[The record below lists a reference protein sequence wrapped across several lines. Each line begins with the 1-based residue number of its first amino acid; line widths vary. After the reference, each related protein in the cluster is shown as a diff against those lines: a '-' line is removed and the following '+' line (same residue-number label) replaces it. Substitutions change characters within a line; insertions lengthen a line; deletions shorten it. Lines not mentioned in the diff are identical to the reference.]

1 MLNIWKYGHLCE
13 KLTFI
18 GYLCEICSMCKNM
31 AIYVKIWLSFDICV
45 KIWLFLKCVKF
56 LKFYVQFLMDTIL
69 NPAITQ
75 ISDEEKGRRALGTC
89 ISHLRKGRH
98 ANEMHISH
106 PTKGRPALRR
116 YVSPLLNVQ
125 KRIPTDYSPRDSPCA
140 NTHHDCWHTY
150 VHVCVPTAMCRPVT
164 RSTVWS
170 MSCLTSLK
178 HLDYC
183 GFKC

>member
-1 MLNIWKYGHLCE
+1 
-13 KLTFI
+13 
-18 GYLCEICSMCKNM
+18 
-31 AIYVKIWLSFDICV
+31 V

-125 KRIPTDYSPRDSPCA
+125 KK
-140 NTHHDCWHTY
+140 NTYRLFSTGFSLRQHTSRLLAHIRACMCTNG
-150 VHVCVPTAMCRPVT
+150 HVQARHK
-164 RSTVWS
+164 
-170 MSCLTSLK
+170 K
-178 HLDYC
+178 HRVEHELSDI
-183 GFKC
+183 FEALRLLWV